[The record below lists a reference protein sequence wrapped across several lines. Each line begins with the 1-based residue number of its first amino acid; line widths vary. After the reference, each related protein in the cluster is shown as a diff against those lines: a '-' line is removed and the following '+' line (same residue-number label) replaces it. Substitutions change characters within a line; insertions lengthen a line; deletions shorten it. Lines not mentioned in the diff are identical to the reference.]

1 MRNVFKLYFKFKP
14 QNLKPFF
21 QNNFVRHVATKIAK
35 KREKHSYV
43 VMVSTFTNFSCYLVP
58 YEMLPNLDRSI
69 RS

>member
-1 MRNVFKLYFKFKP
+1 MIFRLDFEFKP
-14 QNLKPFF
+14 QNLKPCL

-43 VMVSTFTNFSCYLVP
+43 VMVSTFTNFSCYFVP